1 MAFANF
7 ENFPAEKIDEA
18 YNLRKAYRKSSRAK
32 FKVILGEQLIRR
44 YRQGLMMSEVEK
56 MFFDYEGLSIK
67 MVGLSGA
74 GTSLDIDSTR
84 DEKQLN
90 DLTF

>member
-1 MAFANF
+1 
-7 ENFPAEKIDEA
+7 
-18 YNLRKAYRKSSRAK
+18 
-32 FKVILGEQLIRR
+32 
-44 YRQGLMMSEVEK
+44 MMSEVEK
-56 MFFDYEGLSIK
+56 MFFDYEDLSIK
-67 MVGLSGA
+67 FVGLSGA